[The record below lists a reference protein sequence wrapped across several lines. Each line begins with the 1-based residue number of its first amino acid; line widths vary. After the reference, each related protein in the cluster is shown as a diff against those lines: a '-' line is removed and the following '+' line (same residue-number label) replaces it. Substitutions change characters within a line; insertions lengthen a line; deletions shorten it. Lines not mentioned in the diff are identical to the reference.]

1 MFDIRI
7 YGDPV
12 LRKTARRVT
21 SFDDELKRF
30 AKEMVAAMR
39 EKDGVGLAAIQ
50 IGRPV
55 KLAVV
60 DTTGGERDP
69 FVLINPEIVFSS
81 ET

>member
-1 MFDIRI
+1 MTPPFRCGSHRYDDGVTTYAIRI

-50 IGRPV
+50 
-55 KLAVV
+55 LANYA
-60 DTTGGERDP
+60 GARR
-69 FVLINPEIVFSS
+69 SR
-81 ET
+81 